1 MSICEHRRFTNLL
14 PIYARLFSTLCT
26 KLISLFH
33 FAFLIISSFLHLY
46 FYHSDPY
53 ARVAFANE
61 SQVTYMISQTPCPT
75 WDQTLIFSSVE
86 ISEDPANVK
95 RNPPSVVIELF
106 DRDSPM
112 VSCFAPIRKK
122 RVYHDVTTWYLFLF
136 FISSF
141 CEDWSVG
148 YCLMVSLLLFYVIRQ
163 LVCQVLTLMIN

>member
-14 PIYARLFSTLCT
+14 PIYAKLFSTLCT

-46 FYHSDPY
+46 FFHSDPY

-122 RVYHDVTTWYLFLF
+122 MGLPRCNNVI
-136 FISSF
+136 FISF
-141 CEDWSVG
+141 
-148 YCLMVSLLLFYVIRQ
+148 LH
-163 LVCQVLTLMIN
+163 

>member
-1 MSICEHRRFTNLL
+1 M
-14 PIYARLFSTLCT
+14 PIDAKLFSTLCT

-33 FAFLIISSFLHLY
+33 FAFLIISSFLYLC
-46 FYHSDPY
+46 FFHSDPY

-75 WDQTLIFSSVE
+75 WDQTLIFSNVE

-122 RVYHDVTTWYLFLF
+122 GFTT
-136 FISSF
+136 
-141 CEDWSVG
+141 
-148 YCLMVSLLLFYVIRQ
+148 M
-163 LVCQVLTLMIN
+163 

>member
-1 MSICEHRRFTNLL
+1 MSICEHGRFTNPL
-14 PIYARLFSTLCT
+14 PIYAKLFSTLCT
-26 KLISLFH
+26 KFISLFR

-46 FYHSDPY
+46 FFHSDPY

-75 WDQTLIFSSVE
+75 WDQTLIFSNVE

-122 RVYHDVTTWYLFLF
+122 KGLPRCNNVIFLF

-141 CEDWSVG
+141 CEDWLSFNGLLASVLR
-148 YCLMVSLLLFYVIRQ
+148 YPAVSLSSSY
-163 LVCQVLTLMIN
+163 TNAG

>member
-1 MSICEHRRFTNLL
+1 MNCSSVFQSLTSISYGCTSTRPVTLL
-14 PIYARLFSTLCT
+14 PKMKAAWMVGYVNLRTQAIHESLANLCKTILNIVYYSLPFCFFLLLVHFFIYTF
-26 KLISLFH
+26 F
-33 FAFLIISSFLHLY
+33 
-46 FYHSDPY
+46 HSDPY

-75 WDQTLIFSSVE
+75 WDQTLIFSNVE

-122 RVYHDVTTWYLFLF
+122 GFTT
-136 FISSF
+136 I
-141 CEDWSVG
+141 
-148 YCLMVSLLLFYVIRQ
+148 
-163 LVCQVLTLMIN
+163 